1 MRTDIDIASY
11 KTKLLDEKQKLE
23 EELASIGKKNEQ
35 NPQDWEAIS
44 PDINQGET
52 DPVDR
57 ADNIEELENNTAIV
71 GNLETRLTYVTAAL
85 SRIEDGTYGY
95 CKISNEPIET
105 DRLDANPAAETCK
118 AHIDQANG
126 N

>member
-11 KTKLLDEKQKLE
+11 KERLLE
-23 EELASIGKKNEQ
+23 EKKTLEGELGGMGKKNEQ
-35 NPQDWEAIS
+35 NPSDWEATS
-44 PDINQGET
+44 PDLNQGET
-52 DPVDR
+52 DPIDR

-71 GNLETRLTYVTAAL
+71 GNLETRLLHVQNAL
-85 SRIEDGTYGY
+85 SKIEDGTYGF
-95 CKISNEPIET
+95 CKVSNEPIEK